1 MLLYQLVASDKSIS
15 LPSQLGKYKCL
26 LLIERVVE
34 DGFRNQLS
42 RSLVDSGCLHA
53 MAWGLDCSLWDDS
66 VDYANIEKFGDGG
79 IPDDQLVMTTWH
91 TDDSLED
98 VVRFAK
104 IDAIFSYTDEPLTKL
119 LVLDLRDESR
129 AEVIE
134 ELFNRVG

>member
-1 MLLYQLVASDKSIS
+1 MFLYQWVSSDKSIS
-15 LPSQLGKYKCL
+15 LPSQLGRYKCL

-34 DGFRNQLS
+34 DSFRHQLS
-42 RSLVDSGCLHA
+42 RSLVDSGCLYT

-79 IPDDQLVMTTWH
+79 IPDDQFVMTTWH
-91 TDDSLED
+91 TDDTLEE

-104 IDAIFSYTDEPLTKL
+104 IDAIFSYTDEPLTNL

-129 AEVIE
+129 ADAIE
-134 ELFNRVG
+134 ELFNKVG